1 MSRVLFVPISVGSG
15 LLAGFVAKKLFDA
28 AWSLVD
34 EEEAPEPEQRDVQLA
49 KLAAALAL
57 EGAAFRVT
65 KGLIDHASRRGFERA
80 TGSWPGEEPE
90 TETA

>member
-1 MSRVLFVPISVGSG
+1 MPRLLFVPVSVGAG
-15 LLAGFVAKKLFDA
+15 LVAGFVATKLFDA

-34 EEEAPEPEQRDVQLA
+34 DSAAPEPEQRDVSLG
-49 KLAAALAL
+49 KLAAALAI
-57 EGAAFRVT
+57 EGAVFRVT

-90 TETA
+90 TKTA

>member
-1 MSRVLFVPISVGSG
+1 MSRVLFVPFSVGSG
-15 LLAGFVAKKLFDA
+15 LLAGFVAKKLFET
-28 AWSLVD
+28 AWGLID
-34 EEEAPEPEQRDVQLA
+34 DEEAPEPEQRDVGVG
-49 KLAAALAL
+49 KLVAALAI

-90 TETA
+90 PQEA

>member
-1 MSRVLFVPISVGSG
+1 MSRLLFVPISVGGG
-15 LLAGFVAKKLFDA
+15 LVAGFVAKKLFDA
-28 AWSLVD
+28 AWSLID
-34 EEEAPEPEQRDVQLA
+34 EEEAPEPEQRNVQIG

-80 TGSWPGEEPE
+80 TGAWPGEDPE
-90 TETA
+90 AETA

>member
-1 MSRVLFVPISVGSG
+1 MSRLLFVPVSVGAG
-15 LLAGFVAKKLFDA
+15 LVAGFVAKKLFDA

-34 EEEAPEPEQRDVQLA
+34 DSDAPEPDQRDVSLG
-49 KLAAALAL
+49 KLAAALAI

-80 TGSWPGEEPE
+80 TGSWPGEKPE